1 MNKYENKEF
10 LSMKISRLRD
20 GRSMAGIAQN
30 SAWSKLGLTSLGD
43 LRAYEFGMETPDEA
57 LYLKMSKLYGKSV
70 SWLKG
75 GDE

>member
-1 MNKYENKEF
+1 MMKYEDKEF
-10 LSMKISRLRD
+10 LSMKISRLRN
-20 GRSMAGIAQN
+20 GRNMAGIAQN

-75 GDE
+75 GDK